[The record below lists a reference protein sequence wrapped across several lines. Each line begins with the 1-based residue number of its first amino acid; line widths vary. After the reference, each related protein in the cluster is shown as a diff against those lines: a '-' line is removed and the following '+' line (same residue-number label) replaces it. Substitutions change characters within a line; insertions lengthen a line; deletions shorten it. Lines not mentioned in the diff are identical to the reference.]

1 MEGFSLFRD
10 VEAVALSIEN
20 LVDFRTDGMPYLF
33 LESEVDLL
41 SRYHGLAVL
50 FYLFHLF
57 PARDQ
62 SNCHDG
68 SGQRTAGLPPAGYT
82 TGQGAGSLEDL
93 TISNRQLFL
102 QSCKNCLR
110 SPGIPHIVFEGL
122 GADLLNEFLFF
133 FIHVLTPPL
142 KSISKSPL
150 CPCIQL
156 SIIGHSTES

>member
-20 LVDFRTDGMPYLF
+20 LVDLRTDGMPYLF

-57 PARDQ
+57 PSRDQ
-62 SNCHDG
+62 PYRHDG
-68 SGQRTAGLPPAGYT
+68 SGQRAAGLPSAGYT

-93 TISNRQLFL
+93 VISYGQFFL

-110 SPGIPHIVFEGL
+110 SPGILHVVFKGL
-122 GADLLNEFLFF
+122 GTDLLNKFSGF
-133 FIHVLTPPL
+133 FIHDLLLP
-142 KSISKSPL
+142 
-150 CPCIQL
+150 
-156 SIIGHSTES
+156 

>member
-20 LVDFRTDGMPYLF
+20 LVDLRTDGMPYLF
-33 LESEVDLL
+33 LESEVGLF

-57 PARDQ
+57 PARNQ
-62 SNCHDG
+62 PNRHDG
-68 SGQRTAGLPPAGYT
+68 PGERTASLSSTGYA

-93 TISNRQLFL
+93 VISYGQFFL
-102 QSCKNCLR
+102 QSCKNCLC
-110 SPGIPHIVFEGL
+110 SPGILLVVFEGL

-133 FIHVLTPPL
+133 FIHVLFLLRSLFL
-142 KSISKSPL
+142 KVLSALASNSP
-150 CPCIQL
+150 
-156 SIIGHSTES
+156 S